1 MSFHYDNSTPDTAIS
16 KVELSFACRELVDLD
31 TFSLSD
37 PQVIMYMKDT
47 KQTSW
52 NEIGRTEII
61 WNNLNPNFVKTII
74 VDYHFESNNR

>member
-1 MSFHYDNSTPDTAIS
+1 MAECIT

-37 PQVIMYMKDT
+37 PQVVVYMCDT
-47 KQTSW
+47 TAKNW

-74 VDYHFESNNR
+74 LDYHFESKLLLRYILTPS